1 MTYFSDPP
9 GQPVIEGY
17 NPNGYAEA
25 GESLSLKCI
34 SSGGNPTANL
44 KWFRGVYSNCF
55 FLNLYHIYLTFIFYT
70 TLCDKVCQW
79 LVTGQW
85 FSLGTSVFVT
95 NKTDCHNITDILLK
109 VVLNTINTFIF
120 L

>member
-1 MTYFSDPP
+1 MTYFTDPP

-44 KWFRGVYSNCF
+44 KWFRGLYNNS
-55 FLNLYHIYLTFIFYT
+55 FLHFLPHLP
-70 TLCDKVCQW
+70 LMP
-79 LVTGQW
+79 
-85 FSLGTSVFVT
+85 
-95 NKTDCHNITDILLK
+95 
-109 VVLNTINTFIF
+109 FIF

>member
-1 MTYFSDPP
+1 MTTITTIMTRGEVYILSLIFTDPP

-44 KWFRGVYSNCF
+44 KWFRGVYNNYVFSHNI
-55 FLNLYHIYLTFIFYT
+55 YHIYT
-70 TLCDKVCQW
+70 
-79 LVTGQW
+79 
-85 FSLGTSVFVT
+85 
-95 NKTDCHNITDILLK
+95 
-109 VVLNTINTFIF
+109 
-120 L
+120 

>member
-55 FLNLYHIYLTFIFYT
+55 F
-70 TLCDKVCQW
+70 
-79 LVTGQW
+79 
-85 FSLGTSVFVT
+85 S
-95 NKTDCHNITDILLK
+95 
-109 VVLNTINTFIF
+109 
-120 L
+120 